1 MSEPL
6 ALVIV
11 IVIVIGL
18 SGRSRSRNGIL
29 LAPLLGGCALLLPQ
43 PSLDLVPRG
52 ASLPLPFLAGAARV
66 ALTPV
71 SHPVPLAGFGP
82 HPALASEAES
92 DLHARA
98 VSLRGSAEIA
108 SGVTR
113 VVLVSVDMLV
123 IPRQVARGVRERTS
137 DLSGTRVV
145 VAATHTHNGIGGFWR
160 GGLPEWASIG
170 AYDAAETARVVSLVA
185 LAVHEAVRRER
196 PASVAWVGTSCHELV
211 ESRVAS
217 IRTTDPGLSVLALD
231 DARGAPI
238 ARLVFFAAHPTEL
251 YGTGVLSPA
260 WPGAL
265 SSELEAEGGVAL
277 LFQQG
282 LGDQRPAFPPEVYA
296 NMGPITSS
304 GRVAKS
310 RAYGKTLA
318 RRVRQ
323 ALEEARWSASA
334 ELRFDQAPL
343 DLPPPSLGACPI
355 PLLDRAI
362 AVPVVLPY
370 WPRRTHV
377 SALRIG
383 DAVAVFAPFELC
395 AASSLRAKRE
405 LRQAGFREVAVAS
418 LADDWLGYAPDFLPL
433 PWATSGLASFG
444 GTGMGYTVG
453 ERLVALGD
461 RLRD

>member
-1 MSEPL
+1 MNERGRTL
-6 ALVIV
+6 RAAVLL
-11 IVIVIGL
+11 IGVV
-18 SGRSRSRNGIL
+18 S
-29 LAPLLGGCALLLPQ
+29 LGGCALLLPQ
-43 PSLDLVPRG
+43 PSLDSVPRG
-52 ASLPLPFLAGAARV
+52 GSLPLPFFAGAARV

-82 HPALASEAES
+82 HPVLASAAES

-98 VSLRGSAEIA
+98 VSLRGSAEIT

-113 VVLVSVDMLV
+113 VVLVSVDMLIV
-123 IPRQVARGVRERTS
+123 TREVARAVRERTS
-137 DLSGTRVV
+137 DLPGTRVV
-145 VAATHTHNGIGGFWR
+145 VAATHTHNGIGGFWS
-160 GGLPEWASIG
+160 GGLPEWASVG

-185 LAVHEAVRRER
+185 SAVREAVRREE
-196 PASVAWVGTSCHELV
+196 PVTVAWVGTSCPAFV

-217 IRTTDPGLSVLALD
+217 IHTTDPELSVLALD
-231 DARGAPI
+231 GPRGAQI

-265 SSELEAEGGVAL
+265 SSELEAAGGVTL

-282 LGDQRPAFPPEVYA
+282 LGDQRPTFPPEVYA

-304 GRVAKS
+304 GRIAKS

-318 RRVRQ
+318 NRVRR
-323 ALEEARWSASA
+323 ALGEAHWSAAA
-334 ELRFDQAPL
+334 ELRFERAPF

-362 AVPVVLPY
+362 AMPVVLPY
-370 WPRRTHV
+370 WPHRTHV

-383 DAVAVFAPFELC
+383 DGVAVFAPFELC

-405 LRQAGFREVAVAS
+405 LRQAGFKEAAVAS

-433 PWATSGLASFG
+433 PWTTSGVASFG
-444 GTGMGYTVG
+444 GTGMGYSVG
-453 ERLVALGD
+453 ERLVALGE